1 MERRNRSFLLI
12 LLFLV
17 GGVPAELKRAVVVA
31 VAPTPVFIGKRFE
44 NTKEIKQ

>member
-31 VAPTPVFIGKRFE
+31 VAPTRFLSASDLR
-44 NTKEIKQ
+44 TPRR